1 MQLAQ
6 SACAQFHER
15 LIGRDARE
23 PGLEAEVS
31 TKYVHVQESPRK
43 GILRNLLGIFA
54 VPGNLL
60 REPENPRAESCD
72 DLFERFRIASPGS
85 VRERGVG
92 FLRIRGY
99 SGVSP
104 LMRSLGS

>member
-15 LIGRDARE
+15 LIDRDARE

-72 DLFERFRIASPGS
+72 DLFEHFRS